1 MRDPETELQKLDADI
16 ADLKVQIDNVE
27 GRLQKLREN
36 RDEIE
41 ARIVRIRDKAL
52 KPLLDQLDELEHCRD
67 EAKLEL
73 EAQQCR
79 RAFNAA

>member
-1 MRDPETELQKLDADI
+1 MEPERELQKLDADI
-16 ADLKVQIDNVE
+16 AELKVQIDNVE

-41 ARIVRIRDKAL
+41 ARIVRIHEKAL
-52 KPLLDQLDELEHCRD
+52 KPLLDQLDELEDCRD

-73 EAQQCR
+73 EARQCR
-79 RAFNAA
+79 LAFNAA